1 MLDKKATAKLEKYF
15 AARKCNINRGI
26 YISHRFINEW
36 AQKKWKDD
44 GWDGI
49 RPDHMRVLS
58 IISMEPMNV
67 NELSRRARVSKQAM
81 SKMVNDLISK
91 DFIAFETDPKD
102 SRSKIISITATAVD
116 FLEYLSGCSKV
127 VEEKFKTIIGAKKTD
142 QLISLL
148 SELSEGILAL
158 EQKEWE
164 GK

>member
-15 AARKCNINRGI
+15 AARKCNVNRGI

-36 AQKKWKDD
+36 AQKKWKED
-44 GWDGI
+44 GWEGI

-58 IISMEPMNV
+58 IISMEPMNI
-67 NELSRRARVSKQAM
+67 NELSRRARVTKQAM
-81 SKMVNDLISK
+81 SKMVNDLIKK

-127 VEEKFKTIIGAKKTD
+127 VEEKFRDIIGAKKTE

-148 SELSEGILAL
+148 SELSEGILEL
-158 EQKEWE
+158 EKKEWE

>member
-36 AQKKWKDD
+36 AQKKWKED
-44 GWDGI
+44 GWEGI

-102 SRSKIISITATAVD
+102 SRSKIITITASAVD
-116 FLEYLSGCSKV
+116 FMEYLSGCSKL
-127 VEEKFKTIIGAKKTD
+127 VEEKFTDIIGAKKTE
-142 QLISLL
+142 QLINILG
-148 SELSEGILAL
+148 ELSEGILEL
-158 EQKEWE
+158 EKKEWE
-164 GK
+164 KK

>member
-81 SKMVNDLISK
+81 SKMVNDLINK

-102 SRSKIISITATAVD
+102 SRSKIISITPTAVD

-127 VEEKFKTIIGAKKTD
+127 VEEKFKTIIGAKKTE
-142 QLISLL
+142 QLITLL
-148 SELSEGILAL
+148 SELSEGILEL
-158 EQKEWE
+158 EKKEWE

>member
-1 MLDKKATAKLEKYF
+1 MLDKKANAKLEKYF
-15 AARKCNINRGI
+15 AARKGNVNRGI

-36 AQKKWKDD
+36 AQKKWKED
-44 GWDGI
+44 GWEGI
-49 RPDHMRVLS
+49 RPDHMRMLS
-58 IISMEPMNV
+58 IISLEPMNI

-102 SRSKIISITATAVD
+102 SRSKIISITPTAVD

-127 VEEKFKTIIGAKKTD
+127 VEAKFIEIIGEKKTA
-142 QLISLL
+142 QLVSLL
-148 SELSEGILAL
+148 SELSEGILEL
-158 EQKEWE
+158 EKKEWE